1 MYSVDLKPRTKTW
14 DIQEFQTSYFKNNSK
29 TIVLNSK
36 EIAYTNF
43 GIGMC
48 CYCLVIKSCPTLSD
62 PVDHGPLGACRFLD
76 KNPMSFCNILYCW
89 FKED

>member
-1 MYSVDLKPRTKTW
+1 MDLKPRTKTW
-14 DIQEFQTSYFKNNSK
+14 EIQECQISYFKNNSK

-48 CYCLVIKSCPTLSD
+48 CYCLVTKSYPTLCDSMD
-62 PVDHGPLGACRFLD
+62 RSPLGACTFLD
-76 KNPMSFCNILYCW
+76 KNPISFYNILYYW